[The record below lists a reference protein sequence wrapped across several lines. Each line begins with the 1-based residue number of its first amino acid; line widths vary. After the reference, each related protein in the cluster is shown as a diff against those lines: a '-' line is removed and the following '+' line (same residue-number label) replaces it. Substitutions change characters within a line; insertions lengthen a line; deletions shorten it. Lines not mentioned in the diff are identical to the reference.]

1 MTAAFATLV
10 QQEAAKASL
19 ALGSAFVLVRWTS
32 QLMQESAKDKTL
44 WDAFG
49 KDLITALN
57 NALNTL
63 LSSDPKDSTRGTA
76 IRVSRRAFRAVFKS
90 PFGDEAINEYVNKLS
105 AKATTPTPKN
115 AITLGI
121 VAGVSKRLP
130 DRSATLE
137 AKKQDFI
144 AFYLREF
151 LGSKV
156 QLPQYLATGLK
167 DFFGSYLTLDEV
179 RKDVVPPI
187 EKSLLRA
194 PEVVLND
201 LVAPMFAS
209 LPAEYDL
216 SEILSS
222 NLLKPLL
229 SNIKSSNAVVRNGAV
244 HTFSV
249 IAKRCADEQLV
260 EKIADEILNPLK
272 TNKVPSADQKVIHS
286 QMLSALNANSAL
298 AAKVPQG
305 MVGVA
310 GKETN
315 ELAASAEMSAI
326 IKYIVHALQKDLTVD
341 KTVVDAFS
349 KGIAEKRMLLRRT
362 WTLGLATIVW
372 SLNDEEL
379 SKSNTA
385 AFFDPCVGKLIDS
398 FNEVLANPSQAS
410 QNGQVSAGCAATA
423 IFVSR
428 VPLMSGLQNT
438 ALVKKASV
446 ADKALALEPKPSFM
460 LSARIYS
467 KLTAEEDL
475 IWLVRA
481 LSASCQ
487 SFLNQMKP

>member
-1 MTAAFATLV
+1 M
-10 QQEAAKASL
+10 
-19 ALGSAFVLVRWTS
+19 LVRWTS

-49 KDLITALN
+49 KDLVTALN

-137 AKKQDFI
+137 ARKQDYI

-310 GKETN
+310 SKETN

-326 IKYIVHALQKDLTVD
+326 VKYIVHALQRDLAVD

-349 KGIAEKRMLLRRT
+349 KGIAEKRMPLRRT
-362 WTLGLATIVW
+362 WTLGLSTIIW
-372 SLNDEEL
+372 TLNDDEL
-379 SKSNTA
+379 SKFNTA

-438 ALVKKASV
+438 ALIKKAS
-446 ADKALALEPKPSFM
+446 
-460 LSARIYS
+460 
-467 KLTAEEDL
+467 
-475 IWLVRA
+475 
-481 LSASCQ
+481 
-487 SFLNQMKP
+487 